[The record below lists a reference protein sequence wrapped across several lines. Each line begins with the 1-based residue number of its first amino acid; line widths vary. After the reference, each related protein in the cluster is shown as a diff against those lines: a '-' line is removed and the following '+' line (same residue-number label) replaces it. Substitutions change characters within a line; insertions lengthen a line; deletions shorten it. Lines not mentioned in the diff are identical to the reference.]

1 MLYVISGPSGC
12 GKSTLIRRL
21 LNEMKTTVRFSVS
34 HTTRPRRGM
43 ELHGKDYHFVT
54 EEEFQSLIRGGA
66 FLEWAVVHGFHYGT
80 SREEIESKIGQG
92 DLLLDIDV
100 QGARQVR
107 AKYPQA
113 AFVFVVPSHPKELRR
128 RLELRGSN
136 TPESIRERLAAAR
149 KEVEA
154 YEEFDYIVVNDF
166 LERAAQEIRSIIV
179 CGKCR
184 RESRV
189 DEMSSILTSYR
200 LEADS

>member
-34 HTTRPRRGM
+34 HTTRPRRSM
-43 ELHGKDYHFVT
+43 ELHGKDYYFVS
-54 EEEFQSLIRGGA
+54 EEEFQSMIRSNA
-66 FLEWAVVHGFHYGT
+66 FLEWAVVHGLHYGT
-80 SREEIESKIGQG
+80 SREEVESKLGQG
-92 DLLLDIDV
+92 DLLLDLDV

-107 AKYPQA
+107 AKCPQA
-113 AFVFVVPSHPKELRR
+113 VFVFVVPSHPKELRR

-149 KEVEA
+149 NEVEA

-166 LERAAQEIRSIIV
+166 LEKAAQEIRSIIV

-184 RESRV
+184 RESRA
-189 DEMSSILTSYR
+189 DEMSSILNSYR
-200 LEADS
+200 LGADS